1 MSHYPNLSPRMIV
14 PSLVLLV
21 ALSAAC
27 SQDAGV
33 ARDESSDTT
42 AGHPIQWF
50 QFELRQDGPTPEIPK
65 QLGVAAEQFADSGGF
80 YFLQFRGPLTDDAKK
95 ELSSEVIKG
104 TGMMERNENCSL

>member
-1 MSHYPNLSPRMIV
+1 MSHYPSLSRRMIV

-42 AGHPIQWF
+42 AG
-50 QFELRQDGPTPEIPK
+50 QDGPTPEIP
-65 QLGVAAEQFADSGGF
+65 
-80 YFLQFRGPLTDDAKK
+80 
-95 ELSSEVIKG
+95 
-104 TGMMERNENCSL
+104 